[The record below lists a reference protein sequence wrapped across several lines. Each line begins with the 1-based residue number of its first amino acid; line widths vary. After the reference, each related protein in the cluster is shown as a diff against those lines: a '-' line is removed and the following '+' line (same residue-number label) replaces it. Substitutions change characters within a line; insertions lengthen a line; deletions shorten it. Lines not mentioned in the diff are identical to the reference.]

1 MTETTATDVRAWL
14 DAHGVTGETRT
25 LSETVATADDAAA
38 ALGCDLAA
46 IAKSLVFEEGG
57 APLLVLTSGA
67 HKVDTKRLARR
78 LGTGK
83 IRRATPEFV
92 TEHTGQQVG
101 GVAAV
106 GHPNRIRTVVDET
119 LAEHPVVWA
128 GGGDENTM
136 FATTFEE
143 LVRITDG
150 TVCTVT

>member
-1 MTETTATDVRAWL
+1 MTESTATDVRAWL
-14 DAHGVTGETRT
+14 DANGVTGETRT

-38 ALGCDLAA
+38 ALGCELGA
-46 IAKSLVFEEGG
+46 IAKSLVFDEGG

-67 HKVDTKRLARR
+67 HKVDTKKLARR

-83 IRRATPEFV
+83 IRRATPEYV
-92 TEHTGQQVG
+92 REHTGQQVG

-106 GHPNRIRTVVDET
+106 GHPEKIRTVVDEA
-119 LAEHPVVWA
+119 LAGYPVVWA

-136 FATTFEE
+136 FATSFEE

-150 TVCTVT
+150 TVSTVT